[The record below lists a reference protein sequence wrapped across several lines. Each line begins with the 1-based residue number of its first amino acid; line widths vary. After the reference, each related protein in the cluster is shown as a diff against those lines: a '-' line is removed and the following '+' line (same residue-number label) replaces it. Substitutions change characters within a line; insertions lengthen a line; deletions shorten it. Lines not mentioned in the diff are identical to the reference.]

1 MLKKR
6 PFARVLLTCAI
17 FLSPLFAL
25 SFEGKAKIEGYYL
38 DNPVKTAT
46 NKRDA
51 YVNLVRKLREAVKIN
66 MNMAYPNPSNP
77 GKTFF
82 VDDTI
87 YFFGINF
94 LYFVEPHTCTKL
106 KQLKGIE
113 SKWTKVK
120 IKRKNFYSDLF
131 YFSAQSCSKDNN
143 MSKITGLVKV
153 VPVIPVPIHD
163 VRKGLEIK
171 LDNLTYQTVS
181 WEFLRSSIKSFE
193 GLAISKNSL
202 KELKSE
208 SELLAGEP
216 IYSEKLKKRAI
227 GKATLL
233 RLYGY

>member
-1 MLKKR
+1 MKK
-6 PFARVLLTCAI
+6 FLFYVLLTWNVFCISSHA
-17 FLSPLFAL
+17 FA
-25 SFEGKAKIEGYYL
+25 FEGRAAIEGYDL
-38 DNPVKTAT
+38 DNPVKNET
-46 NKRDA
+46 NKKDA
-51 YVNLVRKLREAVKIN
+51 YVNLVKKLREAVKIN

-77 GKTFF
+77 GRTFF

-94 LYFVEPHTCTKL
+94 CYFVEPHTFMKL

-113 SKWTKVK
+113 SRWTKVK

-131 YFSAQSCSKDNN
+131 YFSAQACSADNN
-143 MSKITGLVKV
+143 LSKITGLVKV

-163 VRKGLEIK
+163 VRKGVEIK
-171 LDNLTYQTVS
+171 KDNLTYQTVS

-193 GLAISKNSL
+193 GLALSKSSL
-202 KELKSE
+202 KEMKSE
-208 SELLAGEP
+208 SEILAGQP
-216 IYSEKLKKRAI
+216 IYLEKLKKRAI